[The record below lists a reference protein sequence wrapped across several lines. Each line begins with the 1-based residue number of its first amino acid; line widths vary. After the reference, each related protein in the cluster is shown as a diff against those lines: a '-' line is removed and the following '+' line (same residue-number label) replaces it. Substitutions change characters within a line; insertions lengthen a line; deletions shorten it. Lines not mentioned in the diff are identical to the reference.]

1 MSSHRSMKDLAEN
14 PSAVRALARYLLLL
28 VGGDDTQAW
37 TDWEVD
43 FLESMATRESDEPLS
58 MRQRE
63 VLTELKRAAERH
75 SEIDG
80 MSVRS
85 LIERCWLERADLDS
99 DEDQD
104 FIVGL
109 RASGQQTVTGRQ
121 RWRLV
126 RCCRELGVIEA
137 YQGIS
142 A

>member
-1 MSSHRSMKDLAEN
+1 MSSHRTMKDLAEN

-28 VGGDDTQAW
+28 VGRDDSQAW

-43 FLESMATRESDEPLS
+43 FLEGMATRDSEEALT

-63 VLTELKRAAERH
+63 VLTDLKNAAERH
-75 SEIDG
+75 SQIDG
-80 MSVRS
+80 LSVRS

-99 DEDQD
+99 DEDQE
-104 FIVGL
+104 FIVAL
-109 RASGQQTVTGRQ
+109 RAAGRQTVTGRQ

-137 YQGIS
+137 YQGVTG
-142 A
+142 

>member
-1 MSSHRSMKDLAEN
+1 MKDLAEN

-28 VGGDDTQAW
+28 VGRDDTQAW

-43 FLESMATRESDEPLS
+43 FLESMAARESDEPLT

-63 VLTELKRAAERH
+63 VLTDLKNAAERH
-75 SEIDG
+75 TEIDG

-85 LIERCWLERADLDS
+85 LIERCWLERADLDR
-99 DEDQD
+99 DEDQE
-104 FIVGL
+104 FVVGL
-109 RASGQQTVTGRQ
+109 RASGQRTVTGRQ

>member
-1 MSSHRSMKDLAEN
+1 MKDLAEN

-28 VGGDDTQAW
+28 VGRDDTQAW

-43 FLESMATRESDEPLS
+43 FLESMAARESDEPLN

-63 VLTELKRAAERH
+63 VLTDLKNAAERH
-75 SEIDG
+75 TEIDG

-99 DEDQD
+99 DEDQE
-104 FIVGL
+104 FVVGL
-109 RASGQQTVTGRQ
+109 RASGQRTVTGRQ

>member
-1 MSSHRSMKDLAEN
+1 MKDLAEN

-28 VGGDDTQAW
+28 VGRDDTQAW

-43 FLESMATRESDEPLS
+43 FLESMAARESDEPLT

-63 VLTELKRAAERH
+63 VLTDLKNAAERH
-75 SEIDG
+75 TEIDG

-99 DEDQD
+99 DEDQE
-104 FIVGL
+104 FVVGL
-109 RASGQQTVTGRQ
+109 RASGQRTVTGRQ

>member
-1 MSSHRSMKDLAEN
+1 MKDLAEN

-28 VGGDDTQAW
+28 VGRDDTQAW

-43 FLESMATRESDEPLS
+43 FLESMAARESDEPLT

-63 VLTELKRAAERH
+63 VLTDLKNAAERH
-75 SEIDG
+75 TEIDG

-99 DEDQD
+99 DEDQE
-104 FIVGL
+104 FVVGL
-109 RASGQQTVTGRQ
+109 RASGQRTVTGRQ

-126 RCCRELGVIEA
+126 RCCRKLGVIEA

>member
-1 MSSHRSMKDLAEN
+1 MKDLAEN
-14 PSAVRALARYLLLL
+14 PAAVRALARYLLVL
-28 VGGDDTQAW
+28 VGRDEAQAW

-43 FLESMATRESDEPLS
+43 FLESMATRECEEPLS

-63 VLTELKRAAERH
+63 VLSGLKSAAERH

-80 MSVRS
+80 MGVRS

-99 DEDQD
+99 DEDQE
-104 FIVGL
+104 FIVAL
-109 RASGQQTVTGRQ
+109 RTSGQRTVTGRQ

-126 RCCRELGVIEA
+126 RCCRELGVIEG
-137 YQGIS
+137 YQGIT

>member
-1 MSSHRSMKDLAEN
+1 MSSHRTMKDLAEN

-28 VGGDDTQAW
+28 VGRDDTQAW
-37 TDWEVD
+37 TDWEID
-43 FLESMATRESDEPLS
+43 FLESMATRDSEEALT

-63 VLTELKRAAERH
+63 VLTDLKHAAERH

-85 LIERCWLERADLDS
+85 LIERCWLERADLDN
-99 DEDQD
+99 DEDQE
-104 FIVGL
+104 FIVTL
-109 RASGQQTVTGRQ
+109 RTSGQRTVTGRQ

-137 YQGIS
+137 YQGIE